1 MTKKITMAICGGM
14 IAVLPSFS
22 NAQEQPNRP
31 KTIPGAS
38 TAIDAAGNAKA
49 HAERAFHGAQAT
61 GAIKSSQIVGSSVQG
76 NDGKGVGQIR
86 DLVIDPQTGRVEF
99 ALISVS
105 ATSSTPSTTSTPGA
119 TTSVQLPGATAMGKT
134 VPIPWQL
141 LRAGTQSSA
150 GAHSTAGTVTT
161 PGIAG
166 QRPTA
171 GMMGQ
176 TTFVFQ
182 GDTSKLQNAPTLDAN
197 DLNQLRQD
205 TFGQRIYTHWGLD
218 WNRRSVGAP
227 GSDIRTG
234 AGAGTSPGTG
244 IDRSRPDSST
254 APDLNRPNTPPR
266 SDSTRPDATRPD
278 ANRPLDRTDPN
289 QSNPPLNPPGGGAE
303 KPKK

>member
-1 MTKKITMAICGGM
+1 MLMTKKITMAICGGM
-14 IAVLPSFS
+14 IAVLPSLS
-22 NAQEQPNRP
+22 YAQEQPNRP
-31 KTIPGAS
+31 KAIPGAS
-38 TAIDAAGNAKA
+38 ATIDAAGNARA
-49 HAERAFHGAQAT
+49 NAERAFYGGQST
-61 GAIKSSQIVGSSVQG
+61 GAIKSSQIVGSNIQG
-76 NDGKGVGQIR
+76 NDGKGLGQIR

-99 ALISVS
+99 ALISAS
-105 ATSSTPSTTSTPGA
+105 ATSSTPSTTSTQGA
-119 TTSVQLPGATAMGKT
+119 TTSVQLPGATATGKI

-141 LRAGTQSSA
+141 LRAGNQSSA
-150 GAHSTAGTVTT
+150 AAGSNSST

-166 QRPTA
+166 QRPTP

-182 GDTSKLQNAPTLDAN
+182 GDASKLQSAPTLDAN

-227 GSDIRTG
+227 GLDIRTG
-234 AGAGTSPGTG
+234 AGAGTSPSPG

-254 APDLNRPNTPPR
+254 APDLNRP
-266 SDSTRPDATRPD
+266 RPDATRPD

-289 QSNPPLNPPGGGAE
+289 QPNPPVNPPGGGAE